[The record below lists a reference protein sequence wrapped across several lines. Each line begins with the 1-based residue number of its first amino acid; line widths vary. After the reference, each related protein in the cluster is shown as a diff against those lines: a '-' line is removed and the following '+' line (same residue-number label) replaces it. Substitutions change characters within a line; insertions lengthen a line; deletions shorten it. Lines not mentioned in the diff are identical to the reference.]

1 MRGVVGGVFASAR
14 VVSLGQPVDGVA
26 NIALTDQTQIV
37 RANGEQAAIT
47 DIAPGTMIEATGR
60 PSPPD
65 TLVARRLVL
74 P

>member
-14 VVSLGQPVDGVA
+14 VVSLGQPVSGVA
-26 NIALTDQTQIV
+26 NIALTDQTEIV
-37 RANGEQAAIT
+37 RSNGAQATIA
-47 DIAPGTMIEATGR
+47 DIAPGMTVEATGR